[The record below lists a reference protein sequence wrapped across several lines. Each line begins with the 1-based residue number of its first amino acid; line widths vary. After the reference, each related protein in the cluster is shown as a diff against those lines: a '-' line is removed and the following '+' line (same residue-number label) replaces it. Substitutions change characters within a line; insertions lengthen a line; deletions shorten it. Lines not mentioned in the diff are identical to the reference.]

1 MTEQSAVHAPRL
13 DTGAVNVV
21 RKREL
26 RKAVRGTFV
35 GNVMEWYDVGVFGYL
50 IVTLGPVFLPDA
62 DQATQVI
69 FMLGTFASTYLF
81 RPLGGLFFGWLGD
94 KIGRK
99 RVLFMT
105 LTLVA
110 VATFLIGL
118 LPGHAVLGTGA
129 AALLVVLKILQGFS
143 AGGEFTGA
151 LTFISESAPDRR
163 RGFYAAFLD
172 AGSYLGFVLGAAIV
186 TVMQIAFGQQAM
198 EDGLWRIPFLIAGP
212 LGLIAVYLRM
222 RVEETPHFAALVA
235 ERTDGGRAALRV
247 NPIRVLVANWK
258 PMLLVILLVAAA
270 NSAGY
275 AFTSYM
281 PTYLSTV
288 LGHDAIQGNLFSLP
302 LMVLMA
308 CLMPFVGLLSDRV
321 GRKPVLIA
329 AALWIILLSYP
340 AFALI
345 ASNSPFA
352 IISGLGLIG
361 IPVALYMGTLAS
373 TYPAMF
379 PTASRNT
386 SLGVSYNI
394 SIALFGGTAPLV
406 IDSLVRATGS
416 PSAAAFYLMG
426 MSVVGLI
433 AIYFLTETAGKP
445 LSGSQPNVETEA
457 EAHEIHAARQINGA
471 MGHAPAP
478 SGRRESS
485 QTHS

>member
-1 MTEQSAVHAPRL
+1 MTEHTAVNGPRL
-13 DTGAVNVV
+13 DTGTVNVV

-26 RKAVRGTFV
+26 RRAVRGTFV

-50 IVTLGPVFLPDA
+50 IVTLGPVFLPEA
-62 DQATQVI
+62 DRATQVI

-99 RVLFMT
+99 RVLFLT
-105 LTLVA
+105 LTTVA

-118 LPGHAVLGTGA
+118 LPGHATLGAGA
-129 AALLVVLKILQGFS
+129 AALLVALKILQGFS

-151 LTFISESAPDRR
+151 LAFISESAPDRR

-186 TVMQIAFGQQAM
+186 TAMQIAVGQEAM
-198 EDGLWRIPFLIAGP
+198 EAGLWRVPFLIAGP
-212 LGLIAVYLRM
+212 LGLVAVYLRM
-222 RVEETPHFAALVA
+222 RVEESPHFAALAA
-235 ERTDGGRAALRV
+235 ERGAGADAPLRV
-247 NPIRVLVANWK
+247 NPIRVFAANWR
-258 PMLLVILLVAAA
+258 PMLVVVLLVAAA

-288 LGHDAIQGNLFSLP
+288 LEHDAVQGNLFSLP
-302 LMVLMA
+302 LMLLMA
-308 CLMPFVGLLSDRV
+308 CMMPLVGLLSDRV
-321 GRKPVLIA
+321 GRKPVLVA
-329 AALWIILLSYP
+329 AALWIIVLAYP

-345 ASNSPFA
+345 GLESPVA
-352 IISGLGLIG
+352 IMAGLALIG

-379 PTASRNT
+379 PTASRTT

-406 IDSLVRATGS
+406 IDALVRATDA
-416 PSAAAFYLMG
+416 PAAAALYLMG
-426 MSVVGLI
+426 MSVVGLV
-433 AIYFLTETAGKP
+433 AIRFVRESAGQP
-445 LSGSQPNVETEA
+445 LAGSEPNVETER
-457 EAHEIHAARQINGA
+457 EAHEIHVARQAAGA
-471 MGHAPAP
+471 
-478 SGRRESS
+478 
-485 QTHS
+485 

>member
-1 MTEQSAVHAPRL
+1 MTEPAAPESTTL
-13 DTGAVNVV
+13 DTGTINVV

-26 RKAVRGTFV
+26 RRAVRGTFV
-35 GNVMEWYDVGVFGYL
+35 GNIMEWYDVGVFGYL
-50 IVTLGPVFLPDA
+50 IVTLGPVFLPEA

-118 LPGHAVLGTGA
+118 LPGYSMIGASAAVLLV
-129 AALLVVLKILQGFS
+129 ALKVLQGFS

-172 AGSYLGFVLGAAIV
+172 GGSYLGFVLGAAIV
-186 TVMQIAFGQQAM
+186 TVMQVLCGQEAM
-198 EDGLWRIPFLIAGP
+198 EAGLWRVPFLIAGP

-222 RVEETPHFAALVA
+222 RVEESPHFAALAA
-235 ERTDGGRAALRV
+235 ERSADATGPLKVNPLRV
-247 NPIRVLVANWK
+247 FARNWR
-258 PMLLVILLVAAA
+258 PMLLVVLLVAAA

-288 LGHDAIQGNLFSLP
+288 LEHDAVQGNLFSLP
-302 LMVLMA
+302 LMLLMA
-308 CLMPFVGLLSDRV
+308 CLMPFVGMLSDRL
-321 GRKPVLIA
+321 GRKPVLFA
-329 AALWIILLSYP
+329 AAIWVIVLAFP
-340 AFALI
+340 AFMLI
-345 ASNSPFA
+345 GADSPVA
-352 IISGLGLIG
+352 IVGGLALIG

-406 IDSLVRATGS
+406 IDSLVRTTGN
-416 PSAAAFYLMG
+416 PAAAAFYLMG

-433 AIYFLTETAGKP
+433 AVCCIRETAGQA
-445 LSGSQPNVETEA
+445 LAGSEPNVETEL
-457 EAHEIHAARQINGA
+457 EAHELHLARSAANA
-471 MGHAPAP
+471 
-478 SGRRESS
+478 
-485 QTHS
+485 

>member
-1 MTEQSAVHAPRL
+1 MHEPHAGATPQL
-13 DTGAVNVV
+13 DTGTVNVV
-21 RKREL
+21 EKRDL
-26 RKAVRGTFV
+26 RRAVRGTFV

-62 DQATQVI
+62 NQATQVI

-118 LPGHAVLGTGA
+118 LPGHATIGTTA
-129 AALLVVLKILQGFS
+129 AVLLVALKILQGFS

-172 AGSYLGFVLGAAIV
+172 SGSYLGFVLGAAIV
-186 TVMQIAFGQQAM
+186 TAMQIMFGQQAM
-198 EDGLWRIPFLIAGP
+198 EDGLWRVPFLIAGP

-222 RVEETPHFAALVA
+222 RVEETPHFAALAA
-235 ERTDGGRAALRV
+235 EQDAAGATLRV
-247 NPIRVLVANWK
+247 NPLRVFAANWK

-288 LGHDAIQGNLFSLP
+288 LRHDSIQGNLFSLP
-302 LMVLMA
+302 LMLLMA
-308 CLMPFVGLLSDRV
+308 CLMPFVGMLSDRV
-321 GRKPVLIA
+321 GRRPVLFA
-329 AALWIILLSYP
+329 AAIWIILLSYP

-345 ASNSPFA
+345 GSDSPVGVVA
-352 IISGLGLIG
+352 GLALIG
-361 IPVALYMGTLAS
+361 IPVALYMGTLAA

-416 PSAAAFYLMG
+416 PAAAAFYLMG
-426 MSVVGLI
+426 MSVIGLI
-433 AIYFLTETAGKP
+433 TICFLPETAGKP
-445 LSGSQPNVETEA
+445 LQGSEPNVETA
-457 EAHEIHAARQINGA
+457 QEAHEIHTARLRVSAGA
-471 MGHAPAP
+471 
-478 SGRRESS
+478 
-485 QTHS
+485 

>member
-1 MTEQSAVHAPRL
+1 MTIGSDATSARL
-13 DTGAVNVV
+13 DTGTINVV
-21 RKREL
+21 RKQEL
-26 RKAVRGTFV
+26 RRAVRGTFV

-62 DQATQVI
+62 DRATQII

-99 RVLFMT
+99 RVLFLT

-118 LPGHAVLGTGA
+118 LPSHAAIGSLAAVL
-129 AALLVVLKILQGFS
+129 LVALKILQGFS

-151 LTFISESAPDRR
+151 LTFITESAPDKK

-172 AGSYLGFVLGAAIV
+172 GGSYLGFVLGAAIV
-186 TVMQIAFGQQAM
+186 TAMQVMFGQAAM
-198 EDGLWRIPFLIAGP
+198 EEGLWRVPFLIAGP
-212 LGLIAVYLRM
+212 LGLVAVYLRM
-222 RVEETPHFAALVA
+222 RVEESPHFAALAA
-235 ERTDGGRAALRV
+235 EQAATGQAAIRV
-247 NPIRVLVANWK
+247 NPLRVFAANWR

-270 NSAGY
+270 NTAGY

-288 LGHDAIQGNLFSLP
+288 LEHDAVQGNLFSLP
-302 LMVLMA
+302 LMLLMA
-308 CLMPFVGLLSDRV
+308 CLMPFVGMLSDRV
-321 GRKPVLIA
+321 GRKPVLTA
-329 AALWIILLSYP
+329 AAVWIVLLSFP
-340 AFALI
+340 AFMLI
-345 ASNSPFA
+345 GSDAPLA
-352 IISGLGLIG
+352 IISGLALIG

-373 TYPAMF
+373 TYPALF

-406 IDSLVRATGS
+406 IDTLVRATGN
-416 PSAAAFYLMG
+416 PAAAAFYLMG
-426 MSVVGLI
+426 MSVIGLI
-433 AIYFLTETAGKP
+433 AIRLIPETAGLP
-445 LSGSQPNVETEA
+445 LEGSEPNVETEL
-457 EAHEIHAARQINGA
+457 EAHQLHTARVAA
-471 MGHAPAP
+471 
-478 SGRRESS
+478 GR
-485 QTHS
+485 

>member
-1 MTEQSAVHAPRL
+1 MTIGSDATSARL
-13 DTGAVNVV
+13 YTGTINVV
-21 RKREL
+21 RKQEL
-26 RKAVRGTFV
+26 RRAVRGTFV

-62 DQATQVI
+62 DRATQVI

-99 RVLFMT
+99 RVLFLT

-118 LPGHAVLGTGA
+118 LPSHAAIGSLAAVL
-129 AALLVVLKILQGFS
+129 LVALKILQGFS

-151 LTFISESAPDRR
+151 LTFITESAPDKK

-172 AGSYLGFVLGAAIV
+172 GGSYLGFVLGAAIV
-186 TVMQIAFGQQAM
+186 TAMQVMFGQAAM
-198 EDGLWRIPFLIAGP
+198 EEGLWRVPFLIAGP
-212 LGLIAVYLRM
+212 LGLVAVYLRM
-222 RVEETPHFAALVA
+222 RVEESPHFAALAA
-235 ERTDGGRAALRV
+235 EQAATGQAAIRV
-247 NPIRVLVANWK
+247 NPLRVFAANWR

-270 NSAGY
+270 NTAGY

-288 LGHDAIQGNLFSLP
+288 LEHDAVQGNLFSLP
-302 LMVLMA
+302 LMLLMA
-308 CLMPFVGLLSDRV
+308 CLMPFVGMLSDRV
-321 GRKPVLIA
+321 GRKPVLTA
-329 AALWIILLSYP
+329 AAVWIVLLSFP
-340 AFALI
+340 AFMLI
-345 ASNSPFA
+345 GSDAPLA
-352 IISGLGLIG
+352 IISGLALIG

-373 TYPAMF
+373 TYPALF

-406 IDSLVRATGS
+406 IDTLVRATGN
-416 PSAAAFYLMG
+416 PAAAAFYLMG
-426 MSVVGLI
+426 MSVIGLI
-433 AIYFLTETAGKP
+433 AIRLIPETAGLP
-445 LSGSQPNVETEA
+445 LEGSEPNVETEL
-457 EAHEIHAARQINGA
+457 EAHQLHTARVAA
-471 MGHAPAP
+471 
-478 SGRRESS
+478 GR
-485 QTHS
+485 

>member
-1 MTEQSAVHAPRL
+1 MHEPQAGATPQL
-13 DTGAVNVV
+13 DTGTVNVV
-21 RKREL
+21 EKRDL
-26 RKAVRGTFV
+26 RRAVRGTFV

-62 DQATQVI
+62 NQATQVI

-118 LPGHAVLGTGA
+118 LPGHATIGTTA
-129 AALLVVLKILQGFS
+129 AVLLVALKILQGFS

-172 AGSYLGFVLGAAIV
+172 SGSYLGFVLGAAIV
-186 TVMQIAFGQQAM
+186 TAMQIMFGQQAM
-198 EDGLWRIPFLIAGP
+198 EDGLWRVPYLIAGP

-222 RVEETPHFAALVA
+222 RVEETPHFAALAA
-235 ERTDGGRAALRV
+235 EQDAAGTTLRV
-247 NPIRVLVANWK
+247 NPLRVFAANWK

-288 LGHDAIQGNLFSLP
+288 LRHDAIQGNLFSLP
-302 LMVLMA
+302 LMLLMA
-308 CLMPFVGLLSDRV
+308 CLMPFVGMLSDRV
-321 GRKPVLIA
+321 GRRPVLFA
-329 AALWIILLSYP
+329 AAIWIILLSYP

-345 ASNSPFA
+345 GSDSPVGVVA
-352 IISGLGLIG
+352 GLALIG
-361 IPVALYMGTLAS
+361 IPVALYMGTLAA

-416 PSAAAFYLMG
+416 PAAAAFYLMG
-426 MSVVGLI
+426 MSVIGLI
-433 AIYFLTETAGKP
+433 TICFLPETAGKP
-445 LSGSQPNVETEA
+445 LQGSEPNVETA
-457 EAHEIHAARQINGA
+457 QEAHEIHTARLRVSAGA
-471 MGHAPAP
+471 
-478 SGRRESS
+478 
-485 QTHS
+485 